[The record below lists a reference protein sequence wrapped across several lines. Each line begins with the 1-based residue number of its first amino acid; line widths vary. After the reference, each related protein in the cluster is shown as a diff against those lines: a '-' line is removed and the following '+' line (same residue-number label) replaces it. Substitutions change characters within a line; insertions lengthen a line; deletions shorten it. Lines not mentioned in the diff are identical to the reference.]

1 MSFVQKIIKNIKIVR
16 DITRLYIVRL
26 LAFIVNVPA
35 GAILHVSALLGR
47 QMTRRR
53 LSKGHPRTL
62 WGVTPLL
69 TLPIKARC
77 DRLLGMESDS
87 LVLTT
92 YYISSAFDIN
102 LSGITHFVNRYMT
115 FALGA
120 WCKLV
125 LAWALLRYDFFH
137 YFYDRGILPPA
148 EPEELDQQLAVG
160 INEQELVFLERAGK
174 QLYCFTY
181 GADVRIRN
189 ITESLGKYN
198 CCMDC
203 PAPGLHCICS
213 EAGARK
219 NLDRIR
225 QRARALLATTDNVN
239 DVKGSRIF
247 HYWALDLDMIRYIGV
262 TRTDGPLIIAH
273 APNHPHF
280 KGTRF
285 LEAAVAQL
293 QAEGAAVELR
303 MVTGVPNEKVL
314 EIFAEA
320 DVIADQFIT
329 GGYGY
334 TLLEG
339 LARGKPVLCFL
350 RDPSWIA
357 APEECP
363 VIQTDP
369 DKLVDTLRWCISH
382 RHELPALGF
391 QGRRY
396 VERYYSIP
404 AVSARLGA
412 LYLETANLPPKVTEL
427 LQRGVENANCAVK
440 VLTTAGSTIST
451 EESQCQN
458 VPIP

>member
-1 MSFVQKIIKNIKIVR
+1 MRKEHPIIIFFVKILKRTFTLPIYVIDRLMDGV
-16 DITRLYIVRL
+16 LYI
-26 LAFIVNVPA
+26 
-35 GAILHVSALLGR
+35 SAMIGR
-47 QMTRRR
+47 RTTHQR
-53 LSKGHPRTL
+53 LSKGCPRTL

-77 DRLLGMESDS
+77 DRMLGLESDS

-92 YYISSAFDIN
+92 YHVSSTFDIN
-102 LSGITHFVNRYMT
+102 LSGITNFVSRYVPFLMRI
-115 FALGA
+115 

-125 LAWALLRYDFFH
+125 LFWALLRYDIFH
-137 YFYDRGILPPA
+137 YFYDRGILRPENPK
-148 EPEELDQQLAVG
+148 EPDQKLMVG
-160 INEQELVFLERAGK
+160 ITEQELMLLERAGK
-174 QLYCFTY
+174 RLYCFTY
-181 GADVRIRN
+181 GADVRTRK
-189 ITESLGKYN
+189 ITQALGKYN

-203 PAPGLHCICS
+203 PDPGLYCICS

-225 QRARALLATTDNVN
+225 SRARVLLATTDNVN
-239 DVKGSRIF
+239 DVEDARIF
-247 HYWALDLDMIRYIGV
+247 HYWALDLNKIKYVGV
-262 TRTDGPLIIAH
+262 TRTAGPLIIAH

-293 QAEGAAVELR
+293 RAEGQEVELR
-303 MVTGVPNEKVL
+303 MVTGVTNEKVL

-320 DVIADQFIT
+320 DIIADQFIT

-350 RDPSWIA
+350 RDPNWIA

-369 DKLVDTLRWCISH
+369 DRLVETLRWCIAH
-382 RHELPALGF
+382 RADLPELGRS
-391 QGRRY
+391 GRRY
-396 VERYYSIP
+396 VEQYYSIP
-404 AVSARLGA
+404 AVASRLGE
-412 LYLETANLPPKVTEL
+412 LYLETGDFPLRVKDRLRSGIASTNCEL
-427 LQRGVENANCAVK
+427 KAL
-440 VLTTAGSTIST
+440 LMAGNSIST
-451 EESQCQN
+451 EERQSRN
-458 VPIP
+458 V